1 MQWTAFASLEY
12 NKPNGVSMKFIA
24 HQFVL
29 AIFVS
34 IPLSA
39 GAETIYLKDGST
51 VTGKIMNVGPEA
63 VVISTVVGEITID
76 GARILRVDGV
86 AATPEVPPIKS
97 YSDLRMQQR
106 NGFGFGPSIS
116 SMLGMTAFYDHN
128 LSSQSQLHVQ
138 LIGSASSRSN
148 FWGEQLIKTNRS
160 MLLTTYRYFP
170 AENKGFYMG
179 AGGGFANS
187 TLTYNS
193 SVLSGS
199 TPYQYT
205 SHLKGVFVLGEVGWQ
220 GKDGYYFNVG
230 LQPAAY
236 ISSSDNYDV
245 NNIPNTSNHRDSANK
260 EHDKLKTLSQ
270 ISIGFGWFF

>member
-1 MQWTAFASLEY
+1 
-12 NKPNGVSMKFIA
+12 MKFRA
-24 HQFVL
+24 YQFVL
-29 AIFVS
+29 AIFVL

-51 VTGKIMNVGPEA
+51 ITGKIMNVGPEE
-63 VVISTVVGEITID
+63 VVISTVVGEITIE
-76 GARILRVDGV
+76 GAKILRVDGV
-86 AATPEVPPIKS
+86 AATSEVSSTPEASPIKS
-97 YSDLRMQQR
+97 YSDLHMQQK
-106 NGFGFGPSIS
+106 NGLGFGPSIS
-116 SMLGMTAFYDHN
+116 SMLGMTLFYDRN
-128 LSSQSQLHVQ
+128 LSSKSQLHVQ

-148 FWGEQLIKTNRS
+148 FWGEQLIKANRS

-170 AENKGFYMG
+170 AENKGFYVG
-179 AGGGFANS
+179 AGGGLANS

-199 TPYQYT
+199 TPYKYT

-236 ISSSDNYDV
+236 ISSSDNYDA
-245 NNIPNTSNHRDSANK
+245 NNIPNTSNHRSSANE